1 MISFDTFSD
10 AISSINNV
18 NRAESITSL
27 SDSFIDFMSQNICS
41 LSVINDYLDNTNT
54 SSVFLNHN
62 TVLNSLNS
70 IIPIQ
75 SSKKGY
81 I

>member
-1 MISFDTFSD
+1 MISFDEFSE
-10 AISSINNV
+10 AILSLSTV
-18 NRAESITSL
+18 NRMESITSL
-27 SDSFIDFMSQNICS
+27 SDPFIEFMSRNMESMSSITA
-41 LSVINDYLDNTNT
+41 YLDNTNT